1 MARRDQGP
9 EAGREVQGSKAYFM
23 DDLLREFLT
32 ETSESL
38 DTVDNQL
45 VKFEQEPNNAKIL
58 DNIFRLVHTIKGTCG
73 FLGLPRLEAIA
84 HAGETLMGKF
94 RDGMPVTAEAV
105 TVILSS
111 IDRIKEILSGL
122 EATEA
127 EPEGNDRDLIDKLE
141 AMVEQGMASMSAS
154 AQPIASASAQP
165 IASGSAQPMPANGS
179 APAADSPPLVP
190 EAPAAE
196 AAPAAKEATQGTLV
210 DQTLER
216 PLRPGEVSLDELE
229 RAFRETA
236 IEAVAPAAKPAAP
249 AAAPVEAKA
258 AAKEHKEP
266 KEAKAAAKKSMADET
281 VTEGDRIANQSIRVN
296 VDTLEHLMT
305 MVSELVLTRNQLLEI
320 SRRNED
326 TEFKVPLQRL
336 SNVTAELQEGVM
348 KTRMQP
354 IGNAWQKL
362 PRIVRDLSSELGK
375 QIELEMHGA
384 DTELDR
390 QVLDLIKDPLTHM
403 VRNSADHGL
412 ETPAERLAAGKGEQG
427 TIRLSAYHEGGHI
440 IICIADNGRG
450 LNTERIKAKALANG
464 LVSEAELEK
473 MSEAQVHKFIFA
485 PGFSTAAAVTSV
497 SGRGVGMDVVRTN
510 IDQIGGTIDIKS
522 VAGEGCSVTI
532 KIPLTLAIVS
542 ALIVEAAGDRFAIPQ
557 LSVVELVRARANSEH
572 RIERIKDTAVL
583 RLRNKLL
590 PLIHLKKLLKIDDGS
605 TSDPENGFIVVTQVG
620 SQTFG
625 IVVDG
630 VFHTEEIVVKPMSTK
645 LRHIDMF
652 SGNTIL
658 GDGAV
663 IMIIDPNGIAKTL
676 GAAGSSAHEMA
687 DEHAAHHASS
697 GEQTTSLLVFR
708 AGSTQPKAVPL
719 GLVTRLEELP
729 ADKIEFSN
737 GRYMV
742 QYREQLMPLVVMEG
756 VSIASQGAQPI
767 LVFADDGRSMGLVV
781 DEIIDIVE
789 ERLNI
794 EVGGSGQGILG
805 SAVIKGQATEVI
817 DVGHFL
823 PMAFADWFT
832 RKEMKPSMASQ
843 SVLLVDDS
851 AFFRNMLAP
860 VLKAA
865 GYRVRTAPTAQEGL
879 AALRSQSFDVVLT
892 DIEMPDMNGF
902 EFAETIRS
910 DHNLGAMPIIG
921 LSALVSPAAI
931 ERGRQA
937 GFHDYVA
944 KFDRPGLIAALKEQT
959 AGAAG
964 AAEFGRAA

>member
-1 MARRDQGP
+1 
-9 EAGREVQGSKAYFM
+9 M

-45 VKFEQEPNNAKIL
+45 VRFEQDPNNAKIL

-73 FLGLPRLEAIA
+73 FLGLPRLEALA
-84 HAGETLMGKF
+84 HAAETLMGKF
-94 RDGMPVTAEAV
+94 RDGMAV
-105 TVILSS
+105 TGQAVTLILTT
-111 IDRIKEILSGL
+111 IDRIKEILGQL

-127 EPEGNDRDLIDKLE
+127 EPDGSDQDLIDELQ
-141 AMVEQGMASMSAS
+141 AMVERGMEAM
-154 AQPIASASAQP
+154 
-165 IASGSAQPMPANGS
+165 S
-179 APAADSPPLVP
+179 APAAPV
-190 EAPAAE
+190 A
-196 AAPAAKEATQGTLV
+196 AAPGTPV
-210 DQTLER
+210 RQILER

-236 IEAVAPAAKPAAP
+236 TEKSTQGTLVPQVLERPLRPGEVSLDDLERAFRETAAEIAPAKQAAPEPVAAPEKRAPAAKAAKPAIVRS
-249 AAAPVEAKA
+249 AAAEEVQEADK
-258 AAKEHKEP
+258 
-266 KEAKAAAKKSMADET
+266 
-281 VTEGDRIANQSIRVN
+281 VANQSIRVN

-320 SRRNED
+320 SRRNDD

-362 PRIVRDLSSELGK
+362 PRIVRDLSGELGK

-412 ETPAERLAAGKGEQG
+412 ETPAERAAAGKPEQG

-450 LNTERIKAKALANG
+450 LNTEKIKAKAVASG
-464 LVSEAELEK
+464 LVSEADLEK
-473 MSEAQVHKFIFA
+473 MTEAQIHKFIFA
-485 PGFSTAAAVTSV
+485 PGFSTAAQVTSV

-510 IDQIGGTIDIKS
+510 IDQIGGTIDVKS
-522 VAGEGCSVTI
+522 VVGEGSSVTI

-557 LSVVELVRARANSEH
+557 LAVVELVRARANSEH

-590 PLIHLKKLLKIDDGS
+590 PLMHLKKLLKIDDGS
-605 TSDPENGFIVVTQVG
+605 SSDPENGFIVVTQVG

-663 IMIIDPNGIAKTL
+663 IMIIDPNGIAKAL
-676 GAAGSSAHEMA
+676 GASGGASHEMA
-687 DEHAAHHASS
+687 EENAASRASAA
-697 GEQTTSLLVFR
+697 EQLTSLLVFR
-708 AGSTQPKAVPL
+708 AGSAQPKAVPL

-729 ADKIEFSN
+729 IDKIELSN

-742 QYREQLMPLVVMEG
+742 QYREKLMPLVQMEG
-756 VSIASQGAQPI
+756 VSVQTSGAQPI

-789 ERLNI
+789 EKLHI
-794 EVGGSGQGILG
+794 EVTGGQAGILG
-805 SAVIKGQATEVI
+805 SAVIKGHATEVI

-823 PMAFADWFT
+823 PMAFADWFS
-832 RKEMKPSMASQ
+832 RKEMRPSATSQ

-865 GYRVRTAPTAQEGL
+865 GYRVRVAPNAQEGL
-879 AALRSQSFDVVLT
+879 TALRSGQVFDVVLT

-902 EFAETIRS
+902 EFAETIRADAHLS
-910 DHNLGAMPIIG
+910 SLPIIA
-921 LSALVSPAAI
+921 LSSMVSPAAI
-931 ERGRQA
+931 ERGRLA

-959 AGAAG
+959 A
-964 AAEFGRAA
+964 ELNRAA

>member
-1 MARRDQGP
+1 
-9 EAGREVQGSKAYFM
+9 M

-73 FLGLPRLEAIA
+73 FLGLPRLEALA

-94 RDGMPVTAEAV
+94 RDGMPVTGQAV

-111 IDRIKEILSGL
+111 IDRIKEILAGL

-127 EPEGNDRDLIDKLE
+127 EPEGTDRDLIDKLE
-141 AMVEQGMASMSAS
+141 AMVEQGMAAM
-154 AQPIASASAQP
+154 
-165 IASGSAQPMPANGS
+165 SGSAQPMPAGAA
-179 APAADSPPLVP
+179 APVAEAPPLVP
-190 EAPAAE
+190 EAPVAVE
-196 AAPAAKEATQGTLV
+196 AAPAKDMTSGVLA
-210 DQTLER
+210 DQSLER

-236 IEAVAPAAKPAAP
+236 IEVPAPVAKAEVKAEPQPAAEAAVAVAKD
-249 AAAPVEAKA
+249 
-258 AAKEHKEP
+258 AAKEAKEVKAP
-266 KEAKAAAKKSMADET
+266 KDKAAPKKSIADEGAG
-281 VTEGDRIANQSIRVN
+281 EGASIANQSIRVN

-412 ETPAERLAAGKGEQG
+412 ETPAERLAGGKGEQG

-450 LNTERIKAKALANG
+450 LNTERIKAKAVSNG
-464 LVSEAELEK
+464 LVTEAELEK
-473 MSEAQVHKFIFA
+473 MTEAQIHKFIFA
-485 PGFSTAAAVTSV
+485 PGFSTAATITSV

-510 IDQIGGTIDIKS
+510 IDQIGGTIDVKS
-522 VAGEGCSVTI
+522 VAGEGSSVTI

-590 PLIHLKKLLKIDDGS
+590 PLMHLKKLLKIDDGS
-605 TSDPENGFIVVTQVG
+605 SSDPENGFIVVTQVG
-620 SQTFG
+620 NQTFG

-663 IMIIDPNGIAKTL
+663 IMIIDPNGIAKAL
-676 GAAGSSAHEMA
+676 GAAGNAAREMA
-687 DEHAAHHASS
+687 DEHAAQISTA
-697 GEQTTSLLVFR
+697 EQMTSLLVFR
-708 AGSTQPKAVPL
+708 AGTAQPKAVP
-719 GLVTRLEELP
+719 
-729 ADKIEFSN
+729 
-737 GRYMV
+737 
-742 QYREQLMPLVVMEG
+742 
-756 VSIASQGAQPI
+756 
-767 LVFADDGRSMGLVV
+767 
-781 DEIIDIVE
+781 
-789 ERLNI
+789 
-794 EVGGSGQGILG
+794 
-805 SAVIKGQATEVI
+805 
-817 DVGHFL
+817 
-823 PMAFADWFT
+823 
-832 RKEMKPSMASQ
+832 
-843 SVLLVDDS
+843 
-851 AFFRNMLAP
+851 
-860 VLKAA
+860 
-865 GYRVRTAPTAQEGL
+865 
-879 AALRSQSFDVVLT
+879 
-892 DIEMPDMNGF
+892 
-902 EFAETIRS
+902 
-910 DHNLGAMPIIG
+910 
-921 LSALVSPAAI
+921 
-931 ERGRQA
+931 
-937 GFHDYVA
+937 
-944 KFDRPGLIAALKEQT
+944 
-959 AGAAG
+959 
-964 AAEFGRAA
+964 

>member
-1 MARRDQGP
+1 ML
-9 EAGREVQGSKAYFM
+9 GRLILM

-32 ETSESL
+32 ETNESL

-45 VKFEQEPNNAKIL
+45 VRFEQDPNNAKIL

-73 FLGLPRLEAIA
+73 FLGLPRLEALA

-94 RDGMPVTAEAV
+94 RDGMPVTAAAV
-105 TVILSS
+105 TLILGS
-111 IDRIKEILSGL
+111 IDRIKEILATL

-127 EPEGNDRDLIDKLE
+127 EPEGTDQDLIDPL
-141 AMVEQGMASMSAS
+141 VEMSMQSFET
-154 AQPIASASAQP
+154 
-165 IASGSAQPMPANGS
+165 
-179 APAADSPPLVP
+179 APATVAV
-190 EAPAAE
+190 
-196 AAPAAKEATQGTLV
+196 KEEVVSLPQI
-210 DQTLER
+210 LER
-216 PLRPGEVSLDELE
+216 ELRPGEVSLDELE
-229 RAFRETA
+229 RAFRETETEVE
-236 IEAVAPAAKPAAP
+236 IETAPAPQPASA
-249 AAAPVEAKA
+249 AASKQDAAPVVA
-258 AAKEHKEP
+258 P
-266 KEAKAAAKKSMADET
+266 SKKPATGRASGDAET
-281 VTEGDRIANQSIRVN
+281 PEGDKVANQSIRVN

-362 PRIVRDLSSELGK
+362 PRIVRDLSGELHK

-412 ETPAERLAAGKGEQG
+412 ETPAERLACGKPEQG

-450 LNTERIKAKALANG
+450 LNTGRIKAKAVSNG

-473 MSEAQVHKFIFA
+473 MTEAQIHKFIFA

-510 IDQIGGTIDIKS
+510 IDQIGGTIDVKS
-522 VAGEGCSVTI
+522 VGGQGSSVSVQ
-532 KIPLTLAIVS
+532 IPLTLAIVS

-590 PLIHLKKLLKIDDGS
+590 PLMHLKKLLKLDDGS
-605 TSDPENGFIVVTQVG
+605 SSDPENGFIVVTQVG

-663 IMIIDPNGIAKTL
+663 IMIIDPNGIAKAL
-676 GAAGSSAHEMA
+676 GASSSASHEIAEENASMRA
-687 DEHAAHHASS
+687 GAA
-697 GEQTTSLLVFR
+697 EQLTSLLVFR
-708 AGSTQPKAVPL
+708 AGSNQPKAVPL
-719 GLVTRLEELP
+719 GLVTRLEEI
-729 ADKIEFSN
+729 ATDKIELSN

-742 QYREQLMPLVVMEG
+742 QYREQLMPLVQMTG
-756 VSIASQGAQPI
+756 VSVQTSGTQPI

-789 ERLNI
+789 ERLHI
-794 EVGGSGQGILG
+794 EVAGSADGILG

-823 PMAFADWFT
+823 PMAFADWFS
-832 RKEMKPSMASQ
+832 RKEMRPSSTAQ

-865 GYRVRTAPTAQEGL
+865 GYRVRVAPNAQEGL
-879 AALRSQSFDVVLT
+879 TALRSGQVFDVVLT

-902 EFAETIRS
+902 EFAETIRADQHLS
-910 DHNLGAMPIIG
+910 TMPIIA
-921 LSALVSPAAI
+921 LSSMVSPAAI
-931 ERGRQA
+931 ERGRLA

-959 AGAAG
+959 A
-964 AAEFGRAA
+964 ETKRAA

>member
-1 MARRDQGP
+1 
-9 EAGREVQGSKAYFM
+9 M

-32 ETSESL
+32 ESSESL

-45 VKFEQEPNNAKIL
+45 VQFEQDPNNAKIL

-73 FLGLPRLEAIA
+73 FLGLPRLEALA

-94 RDGMPVTAEAV
+94 RDGMPVKAEAV
-105 TVILSS
+105 TLILSS
-111 IDRIKEILSGL
+111 IDRIKEILGGL

-127 EPEGNDRDLIDKLE
+127 EPEGNDRDLIDQLE
-141 AMVEQGMASMSAS
+141 AMVEHGMAAMSDS
-154 AQPIASASAQP
+154 TQSIS
-165 IASGSAQPMPANGS
+165 SGSTQSMPT
-179 APAADSPPLVP
+179 AAEDDVP
-190 EAPAAE
+190 VVEAPSVQAAMSE
-196 AAPAAKEATQGTLV
+196 GTLV
-210 DQTLER
+210 AQTLER

-229 RAFRETA
+229 RAFRET
-236 IEAVAPAAKPAAP
+236 ETEVTTPAPVAKPAAAAP
-249 AAAPVEAKA
+249 AA
-258 AAKEHKEP
+258 EP
-266 KEAKAAAKKSMADET
+266 AETAKKPARKTAAET
-281 VTEGDRIANQSIRVN
+281 DVQEGDKIANQSIRVN

-362 PRIVRDLSSELGK
+362 PRIVRDLSGELGK

-412 ETPAERLAAGKGEQG
+412 ETTAERVAAGKGEQG

-450 LNTERIKAKALANG
+450 LNTERIKAKALQNG
-464 LVSEAELEK
+464 LVTEAELEK
-473 MSEAQVHKFIFA
+473 MTEAQIHKFIFA
-485 PGFSTAAAVTSV
+485 PGFSTAAQVTSV

-522 VAGEGCSVTI
+522 VAGEGASVTI

-542 ALIVEAAGDRFAIPQ
+542 ALIVEAGGDRFAIPQ

-590 PLIHLKKLLKIDDGS
+590 PLIHLKKLLKIDDGAT
-605 TSDPENGFIVVTQVG
+605 TSDAENGFIVVTQVG

-663 IMIIDPNGIAKTL
+663 IMIIDPNGIAKAL
-676 GAAGSSAHEMA
+676 GAAGSSAHDMA
-687 DEHAAHHASS
+687 DDNASAHALS
-697 GEQTTSLLVFR
+697 GEQLTSLLVFR
-708 AGSTQPKAVPL
+708 AGSSQPKAVPL
-719 GLVTRLEELP
+719 GLVTRLEEI
-729 ADKIEFSN
+729 ATDKIELSN

-742 QYREQLMPLVVMEG
+742 QYREQLMPLVQMAG
-756 VSIASQGAQPI
+756 VEVQSQGSQPI

-794 EVGGSGQGILG
+794 EVAGSQDGILG

-823 PMAFADWFT
+823 PMAFADWFS
-832 RKEMKPSMASQ
+832 RKEMRPSASAQ

-865 GYRVRTAPTAQEGL
+865 GYKVRTAPNAQEGL
-879 AALRSQSFDVVLT
+879 AALRSGQSFDVVLT
-892 DIEMPDMNGF
+892 DIEMPEMNGF
-902 EFAETIRS
+902 EFAENIRS
-910 DHNLGAMPIIG
+910 DHNLNQLPIIA
-921 LSALVSPAAI
+921 LSAMVSPAAI

-959 AGAAG
+959 A
-964 AAEFGRAA
+964 ELRRAA